1 MSHDHKQGRL
11 ILLIAIVIAIA
22 AVSTGSIFV
31 RFAQL
36 EAPSLVIAALRM
48 GFAVVAI
55 APFALSR
62 YRSELRKLTRHEL
75 LLGVLSGGFLAI
87 HFAAWITSLEYTS
100 IVSSVVLVST
110 GPLWVAFFSPLFL
123 KERLSRPVLVGM
135 LLALLGGTVIALGD
149 SCQISGGLVCPS
161 MSGFLHGDALL
172 GNFLALV
179 GAWAVAGYLMIGR
192 RLRSGMSLVPYIFL
206 VYGVAATALCVAML
220 AVGQRPVGFSG
231 MTYVWIL
238 LLALVPQLIG
248 HSTFNWILRFMPAT
262 LVAITTLGEPVG
274 AAVLAYFILQEIPAY
289 LTIFGGS
296 LILVGIYV
304 SSRKQARRIDQDS

>member
-1 MSHDHKQGRL
+1 MSHDHKQGRF
-11 ILLIAIVIAIA
+11 ILPIAVVIAII
-22 AVSTGSIFV
+22 AVSTASIFV

-48 GFAVVAI
+48 GFAAVVI
-55 APFALSR
+55 APFAIIR
-62 YRSELRKLTRHEL
+62 YRSELRRLTRHEL
-75 LLGVLSGGFLAI
+75 LLGVFSGGFLAI

-110 GPLWVAFFSPLFL
+110 GPLWVALFSPLFL
-123 KERLSRPVLVGM
+123 KEQISRPVLIGM
-135 LLALLGGTVIALGD
+135 LLALVGGTVIALGD

-179 GAWAVAGYLMIGR
+179 GAWALAGYLMIGR
-192 RLRSGMSLVPYIFL
+192 RLRRGMLLVPYIFL
-206 VYGVAATALCVAML
+206 VYGVAAVALCTAML
-220 AVGQRPVGFSG
+220 VAGQRPVGFSG
-231 MTYVWIL
+231 MTYLWIF

-248 HSTFNWILRFMPAT
+248 HSTFNWVLRYLPTT

-274 AAVLAYFILQEIPAY
+274 AAVLAYFILQEIPAS
-289 LTIFGGS
+289 LTLLGGV
-296 LILVGIYV
+296 LILAGIYV
-304 SSRKQARRIDQDS
+304 SSRKKAR

>member
-1 MSHDHKQGRL
+1 MNHDHKQGRL
-11 ILLIAIVIAIA
+11 ILPVAIVIAII

-36 EAPSLVIAALRM
+36 EAPSLVIATLRL

-55 APFALSR
+55 APFAIIR
-62 YRSELRKLTRHEL
+62 YRSELRKLTRREL
-75 LLGVLSGGFLAI
+75 LLAVLSGGFLAV

-110 GPLWVAFFSPLFL
+110 GPLWVALFSPLFL
-123 KERLSRPVLVGM
+123 KEKISRPVMIGM

-192 RLRSGMSLVPYIFL
+192 RLRSGMLLVPYIFL
-206 VYGVAATALCVAML
+206 VYGVAAVALCTAML
-220 AVGQRPVGFSG
+220 VAGQRPAGFSG

-248 HSTFNWILRFMPAT
+248 HSTFNWILRYLPTT

-274 AAVLAYFILQEIPAY
+274 SAVLAYFILQEIPAS
-289 LTIFGGS
+289 LTLFGGF
-296 LILVGIYV
+296 LIMVGIFIA
-304 SSRKQARRIDQDS
+304 SRKKTG

>member
-11 ILLIAIVIAIA
+11 ILPIAIVIAII
-22 AVSTGSIFV
+22 AVSTASIFV

-55 APFALSR
+55 APFAIIR
-62 YRSELRKLTRHEL
+62 YRSELRSLTRHEL
-75 LLGVLSGGFLAI
+75 WLGALSGGFLAV

-110 GPLWVAFFSPLFL
+110 GPLWVALFSPLFL
-123 KERLSRPVLVGM
+123 KEQLSRPVLIGM
-135 LLALLGGTVIALGD
+135 LLALLGVIVIALGD

-179 GAWAVAGYLMIGR
+179 GAWALAGYLIIGR
-192 RLRSGMSLVPYIFL
+192 KLRSGMSLVPYIFL
-206 VYGVAATALCVAML
+206 VYGVAAAALCAAML
-220 AVGQRPVGFSG
+220 AAGQRPTGFSG

-248 HSTFNWILRFMPAT
+248 HSIFNWVLRYLPTT

-274 AAVLAYFILQEIPAY
+274 SAVLAYFILQEIPAS
-289 LTIFGGS
+289 LTLFGGF
-296 LILVGIYV
+296 LILVGIYI
-304 SSRKQARRIDQDS
+304 SSRKRDR

>member
-1 MSHDHKQGRL
+1 MTHDHKQGRL
-11 ILLIAIVIAIA
+11 ILPAAIVIAII

-31 RFAQL
+31 RFAQR

-48 GFAVVAI
+48 GFAVLAI
-55 APFALSR
+55 APFAIIR
-62 YRSELRKLTRHEL
+62 YRSELRMLTRHEL
-75 LLGVLSGGFLAI
+75 LLGVLSGGFLAV

-100 IVSSVVLVST
+100 IVSSVVIVST
-110 GPLWVAFFSPLFL
+110 GPLWVALFSPLFL
-123 KERLSRPVLVGM
+123 KEQLSRPVLIGM

-179 GAWAVAGYLMIGR
+179 GAWAVAGYLMVGR

-206 VYGVAATALCVAML
+206 VYGIAATALCVAML
-220 AVGQRPVGFSG
+220 AVGQHPVGFSG

-248 HSTFNWILRFMPAT
+248 HTTFNWILRFMPAT

-274 AAVLAYFILQEIPAY
+274 AAVLAYFILQEIPAS
-289 LTIFGGS
+289 LTLFGGL
-296 LILVGIYV
+296 LILVGIYI
-304 SSRKQARRIDQDS
+304 STRKKAR

>member
-11 ILLIAIVIAIA
+11 ILPIAIVIAIA

-36 EAPSLVIAALRM
+36 EAPSLVIAALRL

-55 APFALSR
+55 APFAIVR
-62 YRSELRKLTRHEL
+62 YRNELRKLTRHEL
-75 LLGVLSGGFLAI
+75 LLGVLSGGFLAV

-110 GPLWVAFFSPLFL
+110 GPLWVAIFSPLFL
-123 KERLSRPVLVGM
+123 KEHLSKSVLIGL
-135 LLALLGGTVIALGD
+135 LLALVGGMVIALGD
-149 SCQISGGLVCPS
+149 SCQISGGLDCPS
-161 MSGFLHGDALL
+161 MSGFLHGNALL

-179 GAWAVAGYLMIGR
+179 GAWALAGYLMIGR
-192 RLRSGMSLVPYIFL
+192 RLRRGMLLVPYIFL
-206 VYGVAATALCVAML
+206 VYGVAAVALCTAML
-220 AVGQRPVGFSG
+220 VAGQRPVGFSG
-231 MTYVWIL
+231 MTYLWIF

-248 HSTFNWILRFMPAT
+248 HSTFNWVLRYLPTT

-274 AAVLAYFILQEIPAY
+274 AAVLAYFILQEVPAY
-289 LTIFGGS
+289 LTLFGGF
-296 LILVGIYV
+296 LILAGIYV
-304 SSRKQARRIDQDS
+304 SSRKKAR

>member
-31 RFAQL
+31 RFAQR
-36 EAPSLVIAALRM
+36 EAPSLVIATLRL
-48 GFAVVAI
+48 GFAVLAI
-55 APFALSR
+55 APFAIVR
-62 YRSELRKLTRHEL
+62 YRNELRKLTRHEL
-75 LLGVLSGGFLAI
+75 LLSVLSGGFLAV

-100 IVSSVVLVST
+100 IVSSVVIVST
-110 GPLWVAFFSPLFL
+110 GPLWVALFSPLFL
-123 KERLSRPVLVGM
+123 KEQLSRPILIGM

-206 VYGVAATALCVAML
+206 VYAVAATALCVAML

-274 AAVLAYFILQEIPAY
+274 AAVLAYFILQEVPAS
-289 LTIFGGS
+289 LTLFGGF

-304 SSRKQARRIDQDS
+304 SSRKRDR

>member
-1 MSHDHKQGRL
+1 MNHDYKQGRF
-11 ILLIAIVIAIA
+11 ILPVAVVIAII

-36 EAPSLVIAALRM
+36 EAPSLVIAALRL
-48 GFAVVAI
+48 GFAVVVI
-55 APFALSR
+55 APFAIVR
-62 YRSELRKLTRHEL
+62 YRGELRKLTRRDL
-75 LLGVLSGGFLAI
+75 LLAVLSGLFLAV

-110 GPLWVAFFSPLFL
+110 GPLWVALFSPLFL
-123 KERLSRPVLVGM
+123 KEQISRPVLIGM
-135 LLALLGGTVIALGD
+135 LLALIGGTVVALGD

-161 MSGFLHGDALL
+161 LSGFLHGEALL

-192 RLRSGMSLVPYIFL
+192 RLRSGMALIPYIFL
-206 VYGVAATALCVAML
+206 VYGVAAVALCTAML
-220 AVGQRPVGFSG
+220 VAGQRPVGFSG

-248 HSTFNWILRFMPAT
+248 HSIFNWVLRYLPTT

-274 AAVLAYFILQEIPAY
+274 SAVLAYFILQEIPAS
-289 LTIFGGS
+289 LTLFGGF
-296 LILVGIYV
+296 LILAGIYV
-304 SSRKQARRIDQDS
+304 SSRKKAHRFDQDS

>member
-1 MSHDHKQGRL
+1 MTHDHKQGRF
-11 ILLIAIVIAIA
+11 ILPVAIVIAII

-48 GFAVVAI
+48 GFAVVVI
-55 APFALSR
+55 APFAIVR
-62 YRSELRKLTRHEL
+62 YRSELRKLTRREL
-75 LLGVLSGGFLAI
+75 LLAVLSGGFLAI

-110 GPLWVAFFSPLFL
+110 GPLWVALFSPLFL
-123 KERLSRPVLVGM
+123 KEKISRSVMIGM

-161 MSGFLHGDALL
+161 MSGFLRGDALL

-206 VYGVAATALCVAML
+206 VYGVAAVALCTAML
-220 AVGQRPVGFSG
+220 VAGQRPTGFSG

-248 HSTFNWILRFMPAT
+248 HSTFNWILRYLPTT

-274 AAVLAYFILQEIPAY
+274 SAVLAYFILQEIPAS
-289 LTIFGGS
+289 LTLFGGF
-296 LILVGIYV
+296 LILIGIYV
-304 SSRKQARRIDQDS
+304 SSMKKTH

>member
-1 MSHDHKQGRL
+1 MTHEHKQDRL
-11 ILLIAIVIAIA
+11 TLSIAIVIAII
-22 AVSTGSIFV
+22 AVSTASIFV
-31 RFAQL
+31 RFAQR
-36 EAPSLVIAALRM
+36 EAPSLMIAALRL

-55 APFALSR
+55 APFAIIR
-62 YRSELRKLTRHEL
+62 YRSELRRLTRHEL
-75 LLGVLSGGFLAI
+75 RLGVLSGVFLAI
-87 HFAAWITSLEYTS
+87 HFAAWVTSLEYTS

-110 GPLWVAFFSPLFL
+110 GPLWVALFSPLFL
-123 KERLSRPVLVGM
+123 KEQISRPVLIGM
-135 LLALLGGTVIALGD
+135 LLALLGGTVVALGD
-149 SCQISGGLVCPS
+149 SCHVSGGLVCPS

-179 GAWAVAGYLMIGR
+179 GAWALAGYLMVGR

-206 VYGVAATALCVAML
+206 VYGVGAAALCTAVL
-220 AVGQRPVGFSG
+220 AAGQSPVGFSG

-248 HSTFNWILRFMPAT
+248 HSTFNWVLRYLPTT

-274 AAVLAYFILQEIPAY
+274 SAVLAYFILQEVPAS
-289 LTIFGGS
+289 LTLLGGF

-304 SSRKQARRIDQDS
+304 SSRKQHS

>member
-1 MSHDHKQGRL
+1 MTHDFKQGRL
-11 ILLIAIVIAIA
+11 ILPLAIVIAII
-22 AVSTGSIFV
+22 AVSTASIFV

-48 GFAVVAI
+48 GFAVVVI
-55 APFALSR
+55 APFAIIR
-62 YRSELRKLTRHEL
+62 YRSELRRLTRNEL

-110 GPLWVAFFSPLFL
+110 GPLWVALFSPLFL
-123 KERLSRPVLVGM
+123 KEQLSRPVLIGM
-135 LLALLGGTVIALGD
+135 LLALVGGAVIALGD
-149 SCQISGGLVCPS
+149 SCKISGGLVCPS
-161 MSGFLHGDALL
+161 ISGFLHGDAVL

-179 GAWAVAGYLMIGR
+179 GAWALAGYLMIGR

-206 VYGVAATALCVAML
+206 VYGVAAVALCTAML
-220 AVGQRPVGFSG
+220 VAGQRPVGFSS
-231 MTYVWIL
+231 MTYIWIL

-248 HSTFNWILRFMPAT
+248 HSTFNWVLRYLPTT

-274 AAVLAYFILQEIPAY
+274 SAVLAYFILQEIPAT
-289 LTIFGGS
+289 LTVFGGF
-296 LILVGIYV
+296 LILVGIYA
-304 SSRKQARRIDQDS
+304 SSRKQAS

>member
-1 MSHDHKQGRL
+1 MTHDHKQGRL
-11 ILLIAIVIAIA
+11 ILPIAIVIAII
-22 AVSTGSIFV
+22 AVSTASIFV
-31 RFAQL
+31 RFAQQ
-36 EAPSLVIAALRM
+36 EAPSLVIAALRL

-55 APFALSR
+55 APFAIIH
-62 YRSELRKLTRHEL
+62 YRSELRMLTRHEL
-75 LLGVLSGGFLAI
+75 LMAVLSGGFLAV

-110 GPLWVAFFSPLFL
+110 GPLWVALFSPLFL
-123 KERLSRPVLVGM
+123 KEQLSKPVLIGM
-135 LLALLGGTVIALGD
+135 LLALMGGIVIALGD
-149 SCQISGGLVCPS
+149 SCQISGGLICPS

-179 GAWAVAGYLMIGR
+179 GAWALAGYLMIGR

-206 VYGVAATALCVAML
+206 VYGVAAVALCTAML
-220 AVGQRPVGFSG
+220 AAGQRPTGFSG

-248 HSTFNWILRFMPAT
+248 HSIFNWILRFMPAT

-274 AAVLAYFILQEIPAY
+274 AAVLAYFILQEVPAY
-289 LTIFGGS
+289 LTLFGGF
-296 LILVGIYV
+296 LIMVGIYV
-304 SSRKQARRIDQDS
+304 SSRKKAR

>member
-11 ILLIAIVIAIA
+11 ILPIAIVIAII
-22 AVSTGSIFV
+22 AVSTASIFV

-123 KERLSRPVLVGM
+123 KERLSRTVLIGM
-135 LLALLGGTVIALGD
+135 LLALLGGSVIALGD

-161 MSGFLHGDALL
+161 MSGILHGDALL

-192 RLRSGMSLVPYIFL
+192 RLRSGMLLVPYIFL
-206 VYGVAATALCVAML
+206 VYGVAAVALCTAML
-220 AVGQRPVGFSG
+220 VAGQRPVGLSG

-248 HSTFNWILRFMPAT
+248 HSTFNWILRYMPAT

-274 AAVLAYFILQEIPAY
+274 SAVLAYFILQEIPAS
-289 LTIFGGS
+289 LTLFGGF
-296 LILVGIYV
+296 LILAGIYLA
-304 SSRKQARRIDQDS
+304 SRKKAR

>member
-1 MSHDHKQGRL
+1 MTHDHKQSRL
-11 ILLIAIVIAIA
+11 ILPFAIAIA
-22 AVSTGSIFV
+22 IIAVSTGSIFV

-36 EAPSLVIAALRM
+36 EAPSLVIAALRL

-55 APFALSR
+55 APFAIIR
-62 YRSELRKLTRHEL
+62 YRSELRKLTRRDL
-75 LLGVLSGGFLAI
+75 LLGVLSGVFLAV

-110 GPLWVAFFSPLFL
+110 GPLWVALLSPLFL
-123 KERLSRPVLVGM
+123 KEQISRPVLIGM
-135 LLALLGGTVIALGD
+135 LLALFGGTIIALGD

-179 GAWAVAGYLMIGR
+179 GALAVAGYLMIGR

-206 VYGVAATALCVAML
+206 VYSVAAVALYAAML
-220 AVGQRPVGFSG
+220 VAGQRPTGFSG

-248 HSTFNWILRFMPAT
+248 HSTFNWILRYLPTT
-262 LVAITTLGEPVG
+262 LVAITTLGEPIG
-274 AAVLAYFILQEIPAY
+274 SAVLAYFILQEIPAS
-289 LTIFGGS
+289 LTLFGGF
-296 LILVGIYV
+296 LILIGIYV
-304 SSRKQARRIDQDS
+304 SSRKKAR